1 MIDNTTISYVL
12 YVVSLKALTRT
23 RSNFTRCTSKTK
35 CWVVYSCTARKRSC
49 LHDIA
54 MWRRRPVRAA
64 ASSYRRRLPT
74 RCRVVLAAAPVI
86 VDWLRPPAAARPPT
100 SSSPAIGR
108 AQRWRAPALRLQPT
122 ATWTSLWRRSRA
134 VRDWLI
140 PAARPSSTTG
150 ALIPSWSGAERTS
163 AISPVPRCTRFVSLT
178 HTHTLGLNPAA
189 VK

>member
-1 MIDNTTISYVL
+1 MFLLTKYQYYIYIFSPFPPLHFGAAFSVLAFSTTAHWCRVFRSRHFHPCRLVPRFPFSRFPPL
-12 YVVSLKALTRT
+12 HFRRCRVFRSRLFSRPVVSLKALTRT

-54 MWRRRPVRAA
+54 MWRRRAVRAA

-108 AQRWRAPALRLQPT
+108 AQR
-122 ATWTSLWRRSRA
+122 
-134 VRDWLI
+134 
-140 PAARPSSTTG
+140 
-150 ALIPSWSGAERTS
+150 
-163 AISPVPRCTRFVSLT
+163 
-178 HTHTLGLNPAA
+178 
-189 VK
+189 